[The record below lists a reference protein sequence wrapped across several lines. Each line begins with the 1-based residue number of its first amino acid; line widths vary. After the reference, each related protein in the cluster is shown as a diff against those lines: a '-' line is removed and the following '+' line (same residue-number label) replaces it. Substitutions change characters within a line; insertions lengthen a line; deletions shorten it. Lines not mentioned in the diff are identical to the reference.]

1 MTTAAPGAPRRRSA
15 SAPPVLR
22 VPEADLSAL
31 VARARRLLAQ
41 GRRRLL
47 GLAGAPGVGKSTVAA
62 RLVAALAG
70 AAVLVPMDGFHLA
83 EAELHRLGRH
93 ARKGAPDTFDAAGYV
108 ALLRRLRHPAP
119 ETVYAPRFD
128 RGLEEPIAGAIP
140 VPPELPL
147 VVTEGNYLLVPAAL
161 GRGARAA
168 GRGLVPGAGR
178 AGAAG
183 PVDRPARRPRPLPSG
198 GGRPRPRQRPAQ
210 RRVDRHHPPPGRPDR
225 PAHLRPG
232 GGGGAGV
239 SWRAAPG

>member
-147 VVTEGNYLLVPAAL
+147 VVTEGNYLLVPAAPWGEVRAL
-161 GRGARAA
+161 LDEVWYLERDEQVRLDRLIARHVAHGRSRAEAAARA
-168 GRGLVPGAGR
+168 RGSDQRNAELIATTRHR
-178 AGAAG
+178 ADLI
-183 PVDRPARRPRPLPSG
+183 VQLT
-198 GGRPRPRQRPAQ
+198 
-210 RRVDRHHPPPGRPDR
+210 
-225 PAHLRPG
+225 
-232 GGGGAGV
+232 
-239 SWRAAPG
+239 